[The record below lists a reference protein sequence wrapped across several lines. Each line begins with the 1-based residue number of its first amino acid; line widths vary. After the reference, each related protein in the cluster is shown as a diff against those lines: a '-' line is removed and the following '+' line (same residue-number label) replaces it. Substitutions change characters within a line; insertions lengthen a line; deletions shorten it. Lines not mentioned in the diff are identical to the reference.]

1 MLETPTKPARGIDR
15 EGLRYR
21 RKRWRG
27 VNARPAARGGDAK
40 PIDAFKLCAAGQ
52 GVVRAIDRWGRG
64 EFGTS
69 TVADIADELHPRA
82 RVLGLRP
89 VLLYI
94 RVLAWLLLGFAL
106 LLRGLRRLLGTRASI
121 WFAPP
126 VAFAACLFCLSVTL
140 ANGIGW
146 QIAAALLFPPLSIM
160 VLRLSLVGAIR
171 KTLQDLVWI
180 MMLIVLVPALGFGCV
195 EALLVIHHIAAV
207 DDISSHDPLLV
218 VKIVDLLMW
227 NAVRAIPLVD
237 ATSTLHWDYPFEY
250 TTAVGGALVLVYKLL
265 FLVPLSQLLAAA
277 LARLFGKN

>member
-40 PIDAFKLCAAGQ
+40 PIHAFKLCAAGQ

-140 ANGIGW
+140 ANGIG
-146 QIAAALLFPPLSIM
+146 
-160 VLRLSLVGAIR
+160 
-171 KTLQDLVWI
+171 
-180 MMLIVLVPALGFGCV
+180 
-195 EALLVIHHIAAV
+195 
-207 DDISSHDPLLV
+207 
-218 VKIVDLLMW
+218 
-227 NAVRAIPLVD
+227 
-237 ATSTLHWDYPFEY
+237 
-250 TTAVGGALVLVYKLL
+250 
-265 FLVPLSQLLAAA
+265 
-277 LARLFGKN
+277 